1 MARTRRGLLALI
13 LIVLLSSACLSSSP
27 TPPPEN
33 RDPGTG
39 EPVLQGSRYE
49 TMRVLARRLAD
60 AAAAARDEVTTER
73 RGAPG
78 EEALAKLSELANR
91 ARDLHRRLDT
101 YSDRPRYV
109 RAEVRELDG
118 LVRDVD
124 SRLRYGRASGRA
136 ERGWREVLDI
146 MDRMNRLAAGEDV
159 DLPSPSSDSGP
170 VFPTSP
176 SDDTWRSGSVLR
188 DPELEDFRRMAREL
202 VVRATLAAEGAERAG
217 ARDSASDRLLRD
229 LQDFRARVRELERR
243 GDGASLQRA
252 DVRPLV
258 ERLHEDARR
267 LDREMRDGE
276 LHTGIWSDWT
286 EVLLLLRRMV
296 DLTRV

>member
-1 MARTRRGLLALI
+1 MATNYRVLPAMLLTVSLT
-13 LIVLLSSACLSSSP
+13 SACLSSSP
-27 TPPPEN
+27 APPPEN

-60 AAAAARDEVTTER
+60 AAAAARDEALSER
-73 RGAPG
+73 RGGPG
-78 EEALAKLSELANR
+78 EEAPARLSELVNR
-91 ARDLHRRLDT
+91 ARDLHRRLDN
-101 YSDRPRYV
+101 YSDRPRSV

-124 SRLRYGRASGRA
+124 SRLRYGRASSRA

-159 DLPSPSSDSGP
+159 DLPPTSSDSGP

-176 SDDTWRSGSVLR
+176 ADETWRSGSVLR
-188 DPELEDFRRMAREL
+188 DRELEDFRRMAREL
-202 VVRATLAAEGAERAG
+202 AVRATLAAEGAERAG
-217 ARDSASDRLLRD
+217 ARDSASGRLLRD
-229 LQDFRARVRELERR
+229 LQDSRARVRELERR
-243 GDGASLQRA
+243 AEAASLQRA

-267 LDREMRDGE
+267 LDREMRDGG
-276 LHTGIWSDWT
+276 LYTGIWSDWT
-286 EVLLLLRRMV
+286 EVLLLLRRMI
-296 DLTRV
+296 DLTRA